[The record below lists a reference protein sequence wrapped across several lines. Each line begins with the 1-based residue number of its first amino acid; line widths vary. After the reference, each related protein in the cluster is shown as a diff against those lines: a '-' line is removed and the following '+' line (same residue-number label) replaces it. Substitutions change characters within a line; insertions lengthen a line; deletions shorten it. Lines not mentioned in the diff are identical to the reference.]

1 MPGNRVL
8 STAWEKKTFVVPSQG
23 SKEHVEACRKATG
36 SVLPGPHTCTRRLG
50 SDVSSFSKHPPQH
63 VGAHT
68 HDALRAIGATV
79 LKLSRSQRD
88 HELRKEK
95 AAHTALLVSTV
106 GKGVLASAW
115 SKKNFQLPNK
125 KHLDAC
131 RQATGSLL
139 PCVQRVSADA
149 DDVPSHFV
157 RTERITTIAFQ
168 FIGTG

>member
-1 MPGNRVL
+1 MMPCARL
-8 STAWEKKTFVVPSQG
+8 VV
-23 SKEHVEACRKATG
+23 
-36 SVLPGPHTCTRRLG
+36 
-50 SDVSSFSKHPPQH
+50 
-63 VGAHT
+63 
-68 HDALRAIGATV
+68 GATV